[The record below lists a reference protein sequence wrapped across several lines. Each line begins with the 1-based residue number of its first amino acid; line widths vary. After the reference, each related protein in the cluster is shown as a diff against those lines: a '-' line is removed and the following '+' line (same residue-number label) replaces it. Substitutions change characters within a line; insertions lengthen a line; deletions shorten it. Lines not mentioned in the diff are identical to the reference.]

1 MEQKKYCHGLLRWK
15 ADEGRECQHRRSRSP
30 RVRNGAAFSRGTARP
45 VRRYGGEGSVD
56 RLLAML
62 LLILL
67 AWLQATSS
75 IEVVKNDTAWEAI
88 VDAAERLRANKLVLA
103 ASQKGEK

>member
-1 MEQKKYCHGLLRWK
+1 M
-15 ADEGRECQHRRSRSP
+15 
-30 RVRNGAAFSRGTARP
+30 
-45 VRRYGGEGSVD
+45 D
-56 RLLAML
+56 RLQAML
-62 LLILL
+62 PLILL

-88 VDAAERLRANKLVLA
+88 MDAAERLRANKLVLA